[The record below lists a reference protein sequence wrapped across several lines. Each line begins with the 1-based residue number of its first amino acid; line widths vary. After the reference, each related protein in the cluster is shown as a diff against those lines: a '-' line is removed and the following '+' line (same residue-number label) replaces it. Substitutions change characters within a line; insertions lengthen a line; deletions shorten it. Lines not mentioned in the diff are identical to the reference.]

1 MNCKQAR
8 KLFRTNS
15 AHGDEFRTHSAICDR
30 CRKELAIEALTS
42 ALIKAHSSINLSD
55 TETVDNPYLMARI
68 RTRIREL
75 SEHGVNSW
83 ESAILALRGWL
94 IAFGAAAILLLTI
107 SVQWQ
112 LSNSSQPNDNDSELT
127 QLSNISEDFLS
138 GNVPSK

>member
-15 AHGDEFRTHSAICDR
+15 AGRHELAAHTAVCDK
-30 CRKELAIEALTS
+30 CRKELAIESLTS
-42 ALIKAHSSINLSD
+42 ALIKAHSTTNLSAA
-55 TETVDNPYLMARI
+55 ETGENPYLMTRI
-68 RTRIREL
+68 RARIREL

-112 LSNSSQPNDNDSELT
+112 ISNAGSSNESDNELT
-127 QLSNISEDFLS
+127 QLSNISDDFLS
-138 GNVPSK
+138 GNAPSK